1 MPRVLPRWTGLPPG
15 GHTEQARP
23 RQGGG
28 CIGKQDE
35 TQVRASMKEADSLQ
49 VEGAPALFVDGA
61 RISGALPQEQVW
73 AVIDR
78 ALRDAG
84 VEPPAAPAQSL
95 PSPPA
100 GIGK

>member
-1 MPRVLPRWTGLPPG
+1 
-15 GHTEQARP
+15 
-23 RQGGG
+23 
-28 CIGKQDE
+28 
-35 TQVRASMKEADSLQ
+35 
-49 VEGAPALFVDGA
+49 
-61 RISGALPQEQVW
+61 VW